1 MSIRHNNPKQ
11 WEAPKGVQLKRVV
24 VGKGRTS
31 RPGDAEEWSKE
42 YYEIEAS
49 IENSTELETAKAD
62 LSGLIDEWLS
72 PHEPAA
78 TATPKTPQLN
88 PQELEKLPWK
98 TYKSKEDCKPNGAG
112 WIFTNTQGAEALAD
126 LIKKQGKEAV
136 VQIGAYKFDVRFSG
150 AEKQFIGR
158 APAKTELNQE
168 RVAT

>member
-1 MSIRHNNPKQ
+1 M
-11 WEAPKGVQLKRVV
+11 QLKRVV
-24 VGKGRTS
+24 VGKGKTS

-49 IENSTELETAKAD
+49 IDNSAELEAAKAN
-62 LSGLIDEWLS
+62 LCGLIDGWLFPQRPVTTS
-72 PHEPAA
+72 
-78 TATPKTPQLN
+78 TPKRTQLN

-98 TYKSKEDCKPNGAG
+98 TYKSKEDCKPNEAG
-112 WIFTNTQGAEALAD
+112 WIFTNTQGAEVLSD
-126 LIKKQGKEAV
+126 LINKQGKEAV

-168 RVAT
+168 REAT